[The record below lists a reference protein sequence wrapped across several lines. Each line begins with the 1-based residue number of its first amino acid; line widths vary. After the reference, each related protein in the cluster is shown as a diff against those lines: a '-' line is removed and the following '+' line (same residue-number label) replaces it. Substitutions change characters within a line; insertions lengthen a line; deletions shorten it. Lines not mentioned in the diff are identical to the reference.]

1 MQNLLHTSQNM
12 LYCTK
17 DHILIKTMHFLS
29 GIQRYK
35 SKKVSITHKKS
46 SSPMKR
52 QVLSSI
58 GYIDLSET
66 LKKGRILPKSFIGK

>member
-35 SKKVSITHKKS
+35 SKKVSITRKKS

-66 LKKGRILPKSFIGK
+66 LKKGRILPKSFFGK